1 MYNIYLIRDCM
12 GFIKS
17 HNLECF
23 VGFSS
28 KEWFEKW
35 EMEDLFLKNDKCRN
49 KNIVSEIKKYIW

>member
-1 MYNIYLIRDCM
+1 M

-23 VGFSS
+23 VGFSN